1 MWRTSGGV
9 CGSAELLADLGAQVG
24 DGGVRLTAENIRI
37 ERGEGVFGFI
47 AETADDWLQSDFMR
61 DVIDISEFTLNYD
74 ELNLP
79 NNKKAEMSAETFRF
93 EVGGSG
99 FNIFLNLDAVVD
111 RDASS
116 EVDEASR

>member
-1 MWRTSGGV
+1 M
-9 CGSAELLADLGAQVG
+9 
-24 DGGVRLTAENIRI
+24 RLTAENIRI
-37 ERGEGVFGFI
+37 ERGEGIFGFI

-111 RDASS
+111 RDVST
-116 EVDEASR
+116 EGDEASR